1 MLSFKSAETSS
12 KSPKPN
18 PDSVLELQQ
27 MTKSNENVK
36 VIVKPMPD
44 DLQKRINLLG
54 NRK

>member
-1 MLSFKSAETSS
+1 
-12 KSPKPN
+12 
-18 PDSVLELQQ
+18 

-36 VIVKPMPD
+36 VTRQLADQDQQQKLQHQHGIDQVIVKPMPD